1 MKFRRNRKTY
11 EMVFFKIKMKDE
23 HELHAFIKC
32 KRHLLMKHAQH
43 LLSFSFVRDE
53 MDEISFRVLDS
64 RLDDVKVFKSR

>member
-1 MKFRRNRKTY
+1 
-11 EMVFFKIKMKDE
+11 MKDE

-32 KRHLLMKHAQH
+32 TRRLLMKHAQH

-53 MDEISFRVLDS
+53 MDEISLRALDS